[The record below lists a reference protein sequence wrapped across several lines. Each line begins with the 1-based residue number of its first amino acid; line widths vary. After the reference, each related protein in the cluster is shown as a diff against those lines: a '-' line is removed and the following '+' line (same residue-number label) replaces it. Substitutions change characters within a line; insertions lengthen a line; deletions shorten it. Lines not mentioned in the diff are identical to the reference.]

1 MKRYH
6 VFELK
11 KKDSK
16 EVERKQY
23 TVLQLTDPID
33 LSNQELMNQKIHL
46 VITLID
52 ISFINFLPAN
62 WEEEK
67 YFLEIRSS
75 IKPPRKTNPEMYLN
89 FSKSVINEYL
99 TLAQI
104 YQNRI
109 IYIGLFQ
116 KKSGVERFLGDFEL
130 DIQPYYKE
138 TQVYTLHQDLRNWK
152 ELYLLPN
159 HMPKDMRKKG
169 WIDFSLNIRSNIKS
183 Y

>member
-62 WEEEK
+62 W
-67 YFLEIRSS
+67 
-75 IKPPRKTNPEMYLN
+75 
-89 FSKSVINEYL
+89 YL
-99 TLAQI
+99 THPALLLILHLNESQRFFFFQI
-104 YQNRI
+104 PPSKKNPLI
-109 IYIGLFQ
+109 SLSWLTLIFFLFGGHQ
-116 KKSGVERFLGDFEL
+116 GRRKIFPGNQEL
-130 DIQPYYKE
+130 
-138 TQVYTLHQDLRNWK
+138 N
-152 ELYLLPN
+152 
-159 HMPKDMRKKG
+159 
-169 WIDFSLNIRSNIKS
+169 
-183 Y
+183 